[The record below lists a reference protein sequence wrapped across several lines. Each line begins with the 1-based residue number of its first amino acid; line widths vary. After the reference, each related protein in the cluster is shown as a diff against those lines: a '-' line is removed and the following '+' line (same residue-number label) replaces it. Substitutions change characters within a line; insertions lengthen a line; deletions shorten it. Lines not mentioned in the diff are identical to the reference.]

1 MLILRKLIMIVVVA
15 VIAIVGTAGYRWYDY
30 VTAAKDPLDE
40 VGIELNSR
48 MPMALRKWGC
58 YQLQKRFGDRLPPY
72 GCSSGDGRSWM

>member
-15 VIAIVGTAGYRWYDY
+15 VVAIVGTAGYRWYDY
-30 VTAAKDPLDE
+30 VMAAKDPLDE

-72 GCSSGDGRSWM
+72 GCSSGDGTSWM